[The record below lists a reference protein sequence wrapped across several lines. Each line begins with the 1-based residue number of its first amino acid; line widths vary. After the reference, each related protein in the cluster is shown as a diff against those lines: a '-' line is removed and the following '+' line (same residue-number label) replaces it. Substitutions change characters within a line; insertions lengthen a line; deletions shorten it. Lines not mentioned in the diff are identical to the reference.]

1 MGLTARPVSTTPGT
15 SVSGVV
21 WDFGNVLIRWE
32 PARAVA
38 AGVGPVEAERF
49 LAGYD
54 FAAWNHACD
63 AGGSWAD
70 ALAVLERDHP
80 QWLPHGQAYVEHFPA
95 SLAGPVVG
103 THELIRELHA
113 AEVPQV
119 GLTNWSHELY
129 PVAPATYDVIG
140 LLHDVVVSGTEQIAK
155 PEPEI
160 YRIAARRAG
169 LPPERLAFVDDSPV
183 NVAAALELGFHAFVF
198 TEAAVLREQ
207 LRCLGLPV

>member
-1 MGLTARPVSTTPGT
+1 MGLTARPFSTTPGT

-38 AGVGPVEAERF
+38 AGVGAVEAERF

-54 FAAWNHACD
+54 FAAWNHVCD
-63 AGGSWAD
+63 AGGTWAD
-70 ALAVLERDHP
+70 ALAALEREHP
-80 QWLPHGQAYVEHFPA
+80 QWLPHGQAYVDHFPA
-95 SLAGPVVG
+95 SLAGPVDG
-103 THELIRELHA
+103 THELVRQLHTA
-113 AEVPQV
+113 GVPQI

-140 LLHDVVVSGTEQIAK
+140 LLDDVVVSGSEGIAK
-155 PEPEI
+155 PEPAI

-169 LPPERLAFVDDSPV
+169 LPPERLVFVDDSPT
-183 NVAAALELGFHAFVF
+183 NVAAARELGFSAVVF
-198 TEAAVLREQ
+198 TDAATLRGQ
-207 LRCLGLPV
+207 LVGLGLPV